1 MITFHEIA
9 SQITNNSPNYFLEIV
24 NTNHLQELTDYFIFS
39 TEKKQQNFY
48 QTLDF
53 LADDGI
59 WTQEE
64 LQEYT
69 FIAQTIDSDYVL
81 ATDSQT
87 LVIPYSCFKSESEHF
102 DLTIASFFSSVEQGT
117 LNSNVI
123 AKID

>member
-24 NTNHLQELTDYFIFS
+24 ITKHLQDLTDYFIFS
-39 TEKKQQNFY
+39 SEKIKQQFY

-69 FIAQTIDSDYVL
+69 FIAQTIDNDYVL
-81 ATDSQT
+81 ATDSKT
-87 LVIPYSCFKSESEHF
+87 LVIPYSCFKSDSENF
-102 DLTIASFFSSVEQGT
+102 DLTIAEFFSSVEKGT
-117 LNSNVI
+117 LNSNII